1 MTKFHNIINKA
12 KRRMA
17 AARAVYIT
25 GRALVTAI
33 LIAIVVLAVD
43 RLMNLNLP
51 TVTYIAIGSA
61 GVLIG
66 VITALLSK
74 INTLT
79 VAVRLD
85 RRLNLRDRLGTAQ
98 AIRSGEISDTEFGQL
113 ITRDAER
120 VAQRID
126 VKAATPIRFSNDWS
140 VAGLLVI
147 ALGAAI
153 AFVPS
158 LDRSSKGQTP
168 QEIAEHK
175 EQLQLQ
181 QQNIAETIEDAVADV
196 DVELLD
202 EKVREDLEALKRL
215 AQQLSDDAQSEND
228 LADARNRSAAELGAI
243 AKRLE
248 EQSERNSQ
256 AVDSIAE
263 RFAGMEKTQAPMKS
277 QEFEKAL
284 RDGEFEDAAEILDE
298 LKRQAEQM
306 SEAER
311 DAVAEHFRN
320 MSEQLSEDDEST
332 TADEEIDPVGDAM
345 RDLGMDEET
354 IDAILDEEKTEDEI
368 ADELK
373 EQGIDEDIAR
383 ELAED
388 VKNSQEQEE
397 IDQQVDEQTKDLADA
412 LNDAADDIDQEE
424 PQEEPQE
431 KPQQGSSPK
440 DSSDSEADSTADAAS
455 GDESQDEQD
464 TQTQEG
470 TEKRQ
475 VENDESTKQT
485 DSKQEQQVA
494 RQQDQEEGQRQEE
507 QIAKPGKEQIE
518 QQKPGQQTFDPAD
531 PNAPKQEEAS
541 QEEDKQQPQNDQSNK
556 KQSVGKEDPNA
567 KRKLPKDLGKAL
579 RELAK
584 KAQDAA
590 KGKKASERL
599 REAARKLADSLSDE
613 EKRELAEKWMGKFN
627 KPPDDKTPLP
637 SGGEDS
643 QNTHGSAADRIVQ
656 NTKDN
661 LEPDIEDVDV
671 TGDNPGAKSIFEWLS
686 DQPIEGDPKRTTQ
699 SKQVVRKAR
708 SAAEHAVGESTVP
721 KRYHDLIQRYF
732 GKLNDTV
739 EKAEKQ
745 SGKTDSTTN
754 KTPTKTTTED
764 DS

>member
-1 MTKFHNIINKA
+1 
-12 KRRMA
+12 MA
-17 AARAVYIT
+17 VARAVYVT
-25 GRALVTAI
+25 GRSLIVASVIAL
-33 LIAIVVLAVD
+33 VVLAVD
-43 RLMNLNLP
+43 RLMNLDLP

-74 INTLT
+74 IDSLT

-85 RRLNLRDRLGTAQ
+85 RRLDLRDRLGTAD
-98 AIRSGEISDTEFGQL
+98 AILSGEISDDEFGQL
-113 ITRDAER
+113 TTRDAER

-140 VAGLLVI
+140 LVGLLVI
-147 ALGAAI
+147 ALGAAV

-158 LDRSSKGQTP
+158 LDRSSKGQSP
-168 QEIAEHK
+168 LEIAEHK

-202 EKVREDLEALKRL
+202 EEVREDLEALKRL

-256 AVDSIAE
+256 TIDSIAE
-263 RFAGMEKTQAPMKS
+263 RFAGMEKTQAPMKT

-284 RDGEFEDAAEILDE
+284 RNGEFEDAAEILDE

-306 SEAER
+306 SEEER

-320 MSEQLSEDDEST
+320 MSEQLSEDSDST
-332 TADEEIDPVGDAM
+332 NADEELDPVGDAM
-345 RDLGMDEET
+345 RDLGMDDET

-388 VKNSQEQEE
+388 VKNSQQQEE

-424 PQEEPQE
+424 PQKDNSQE
-431 KPQQGSSPK
+431 NHN
-440 DSSDSEADSTADAAS
+440 DSQADSTSDDSS

-464 TQTQEG
+464 AQAQEG
-470 TEKRQ
+470 SKKRQ
-475 VENDESTKQT
+475 IENDESAEQT
-485 DSKQEQQVA
+485 DAVSEDSHKQAESEQEQQVA
-494 RQQDQEEGQRQEE
+494 NEKEKSQSEETRTAE
-507 QIAKPGKEQIE
+507 QGKEQIE

-531 PNAPKQEEAS
+531 PNTLKQEEAF
-541 QEEDKQQPQNDQSNK
+541 QEEDNQQQPNNQSTNK
-556 KQSVGKEDPNA
+556 PSDGEEDPNA
-567 KRKLPKDLGKAL
+567 KKNLPKDLGKAL
-579 RELAK
+579 RELARK
-584 KAQDAA
+584 KRDAA

-613 EKRELAEKWMGKFN
+613 EKRELAEKWMGEFN
-627 KPPDDKTPLP
+627 KPADNEPLP
-637 SGGEDS
+637 RGSEDP

-671 TGDNPGAKSIFEWLS
+671 TGDNPAAKSIFEWLS
-686 DQPIEGDPKRTTQ
+686 DQPIEGDPQRTTQ

-754 KTPTKTTTED
+754 KTPAKTTTED